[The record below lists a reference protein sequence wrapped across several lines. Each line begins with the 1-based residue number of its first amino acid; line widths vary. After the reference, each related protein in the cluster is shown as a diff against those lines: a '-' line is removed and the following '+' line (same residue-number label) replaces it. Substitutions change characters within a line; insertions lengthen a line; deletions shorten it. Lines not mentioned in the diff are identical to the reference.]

1 MNLEDLIIYKSAMTL
16 GQQVWEIVL
25 TWDPF
30 AKYTLGKQWV
40 NASDSIGQNISE
52 GFGRFHYKDSKN
64 FYYYARGSLFES
76 KTILEKA
83 AKRKLISEN
92 KYLELHA
99 EHNDLGIRLN
109 NFIRVVGKIDHIKE
123 NNS

>member
-1 MNLEDLIIYKSAMTL
+1 MNLEDLNIYKSAMTL

-25 TWDPF
+25 TWDSF

-52 GFGRFHYKDSKN
+52 GFGRFHYKDSRN

-83 AKRKLISEN
+83 VNRKLISEN

-109 NFIRVVGKIDHIKE
+109 NFIRVVGKINNIKE
-123 NNS
+123 NDS